1 MQWSSDWRDIGKC
14 TCISTGISYKQWWRR
29 TLTIFHFHVL
39 TSKIWTELTL
49 SFMGVFSL
57 SKIYYN
63 THFILFFKRLS
74 GPGHWSMTKCN
85 VFWKAWISMTDDPYL
100 LMYLIS
106 RVLCYFIASNSS
118 HKDLYFACLSDIMI
132 VLSCYRIYIIDFI
145 TVSETE
151 SSQWLRTEHRQLL
164 LVSNGFHNFL
174 PANT

>member
-1 MQWSSDWRDIGKC
+1 MVKTYINY
-14 TCISTGISYKQWWRR
+14 ISFSCPYIKNLDRIDFEFYGGFFIVKD
-29 TLTIFHFHVL
+29 
-39 TSKIWTELTL
+39 
-49 SFMGVFSL
+49 SFYF
-57 SKIYYN
+57 
-63 THFILFFKRLS
+63 FFKRLS

>member
-1 MQWSSDWRDIGKC
+1 MSLHQKFGQNWLWVLWGF
-14 TCISTGISYKQWWRR
+14 
-29 TLTIFHFHVL
+29 FHCQRY
-39 TSKIWTELTL
+39 I
-49 SFMGVFSL
+49 
-57 SKIYYN
+57 I
-63 THFILFFKRLS
+63 ILILFFFKRLS